1 MIEAFY
7 FFLFQAVAVNM
18 GFMPSHLR
26 ALGLSGRQ
34 ISAALAAAPVLAMV
48 APLGWAWLA
57 DRTQRHNRVLQVIS
71 FGAFAGFAPLALA
84 TGPAAGRF
92 SLVMG
97 AYLTYAAFFVAMGG
111 MVDALAVARVRA
123 GAIYGR
129 IRQWGSIGYVLG
141 ALGVGGAL
149 ALTGAPVS
157 GRLPP
162 MAVWLALGGAFLAS
176 LSVTG
181 TGERAA
187 RPRLTD
193 VHTLLASPELR
204 LTLLAGALHWMCMS
218 PYNVFLGVFLRDQ
231 GLGPLATGS
240 AYAIGV
246 TAEALVLL
254 HFHRL
259 HARFRIDT
267 LLAVAFAASGVRWL
281 GTALAHAPA
290 ALILLQIGHGM
301 TFGMFWSAAIAL
313 VAATVPPSLRA
324 TGQALLVIAINLGAA
339 LGNLGT
345 GVLYDALG
353 PRAVFAL
360 AAAGELLPLLVI
372 LQARRLT
379 AGAFAQRVPS
389 P

>member
-1 MIEAFY
+1 MIELFY
-7 FFLFQAVAVNM
+7 FFLFQAVAINM

-34 ISAALAAAPVLAMV
+34 ISAALAAAPVLAMA

-57 DRTQRHNRVLQVIS
+57 DRTQRHDRVLQVIS
-71 FGAFAGFAPLALA
+71 FGAFAGFAPLALVG
-84 TGPAAGRF
+84 GPAAGRF
-92 SLVMG
+92 SLVIA
-97 AYLTYAAFFVAMGG
+97 AYLAYAVFFVGMGG
-111 MVDALAVARVRA
+111 MVDALAVARVRG

-141 ALGVGGAL
+141 VLGLGGVL
-149 ALTGAPVS
+149 ALTGAPLA

-162 MAVWLALGGAFLAS
+162 LAVWLALGGAFAAS
-176 LSVTG
+176 LTVGG

-187 RPRLTD
+187 RPRFAD
-193 VHTLLASPELR
+193 VRALLASPELR

-231 GLGPLATGS
+231 GLGPLASGS
-240 AYAIGV
+240 AYAVGV

-259 HARFRIDT
+259 HARFRLDT
-267 LLAVAFAASGVRWL
+267 LLAAAFLASGVRWL
-281 GTALAHAPA
+281 GTAVAHAPA
-290 ALILLQIGHGM
+290 ALILLQLGHGM
-301 TFGMFWSAAIAL
+301 TFGIFWSAGIAL
-313 VAATVPPSLRA
+313 IAATVPPPLRA

-339 LGNLGT
+339 IGNLGT
-345 GVLYDALG
+345 GALYDAIG
-353 PRAVFAL
+353 PRAMFGL

-372 LQARRLT
+372 LQARRRG
-379 AGAFAQRVPS
+379 AGAFVQRALR
-389 P
+389 